1 MALELHLPDLPD
13 VPVSLG
19 PTAQRPPSPQPTRPW
34 HVWLLD
40 QLSAYLPLLLMLLL
54 ALGTWWLVKSTPHP
68 GAPGEKAPPRADP
81 DYTMDRFVVER
92 FDKLGHLKLRI
103 EGQRMRHYPDTGRVE
118 VDDPNIRAISP
129 DGRTTLATAKRAISN
144 ADGSEVQLLG
154 DARVDSQDPRGRPV
168 EIRSDFLHAFL
179 DTERLRSHLPVVVS
193 SNGSSFRADGLD
205 YDNLTGLLQLQGRT
219 SAVLQPTLIDPKTP
233 R

>member
-1 MALELHLPDLPD
+1 MALELSLPDLPE

-19 PTAQRPPSPQPTRPW
+19 PTAARPPSPQPPRPW

-68 GAPGEKAPPRADP
+68 EAAGEKPPPRAEP
-81 DYTMDRFVVER
+81 DYTMEHFVVER
-92 FDKLGHLKLRI
+92 FDKLGHLKVRI

-118 VDDPNIRAISP
+118 VDDPNIRAVSP
-129 DGRTTLATAKRAISN
+129 DGRTTRASARLAITN

-154 DARVDSQDPRGRPV
+154 DARVDSQDPRGMPV

-179 DTERLRSHLPVVVS
+179 DTERLRTHLPVVVTS
-193 SNGSSFRADGLD
+193 GNSRFRADGID
-205 YDNLTGLLQLQGRT
+205 YDNLAGLLKLQGRT
-219 SAVLQPTLIDPKTP
+219 RALLQPTLVKPKP
-233 R
+233 PG